1 VLGRGKRECAG
12 DAHSQRRRAAR
23 TACGFLLAFL
33 LGVSSGCYV
42 YPPLVSTPSPGV
54 ELRLDLNDRGR
65 VAMGP
70 VIGVSAMNVEGVLK
84 SPPDTA
90 YVLGVTYVTYL
101 RGQANKWNGEPV
113 TVPRDFVAN
122 TTQRTLSKSRTW
134 LTLGAAAAGVAALVL
149 SFSLAGSGNAPAQ
162 SGGPGGGNSSRG
174 IPIGIAGGH

>member
-1 VLGRGKRECAG
+1 MSV
-12 DAHSQRRRAAR
+12 
-23 TACGFLLAFL
+23 FL

-42 YPPLVSTPSPGV
+42 YPPVVTTPTPGE
-54 ELRLDLNDRGR
+54 ELRLDLNDKGR

-70 VIGVSAMNVEGVLK
+70 VIGASAMNVEGVLK

-90 YVLGVTYVTYL
+90 YVLGVRYVTDL

-134 LTLGAAAAGVAALVL
+134 LTLAGAAAVVAAVVV
-149 SFSLAGSGNAPAQ
+149 SYNLAGSGNAPPE
-162 SGGPGGGNSSRG
+162 GGGGGGGNSYRG
-174 IPIGIAGGH
+174 IPIGIFGH